1 MEEQYVDEN
10 FEIKTRRKED
20 VQVELE
26 KVEATE
32 AKIQRNLD
40 AFVTPEDFRTKLR
53 TGEGKLESTS
63 GVCPGFQQANLAFIP
78 NENVTDFAEFCRL
91 NPGPL
96 PVLHRSYE
104 ADDFNAEP
112 LTHEYSDA
120 RTDAAGYEVYI
131 AGNRQ
136 EPQKY
141 LLPAAKYENMQ
152 VFYLGCSFG
161 FEKAL
166 MDNGV
171 AMRNIDQ
178 GRNVSMYRTNIKMNQ
193 VNQHQMLNSS

>member
-1 MEEQYVDEN
+1 M
-10 FEIKTRRKED
+10 
-20 VQVELE
+20 
-26 KVEATE
+26 
-32 AKIQRNLD
+32 IQ
-40 AFVTPEDFRTKLR
+40 THYK
-53 TGEGKLESTS
+53 
-63 GVCPGFQQANLAFIP
+63 AFIP
-78 NENVTDFAEFCRL
+78 NENVSDFSEFCRL
-91 NPGPL
+91 NPGPF

-104 ADDFNAEP
+104 SNDFNAEP
-112 LTHEYSDA
+112 LTNEFSDA

-136 EPQKY
+136 EAQKY
-141 LLPAAKYENMQ
+141 LLPAAKYENLQ

-166 MDNGV
+166 LDNGV

-193 VNQHQMLNSS
+193 VAFFVNLKDHVVTWRSSTHLNLIKVKYNDI